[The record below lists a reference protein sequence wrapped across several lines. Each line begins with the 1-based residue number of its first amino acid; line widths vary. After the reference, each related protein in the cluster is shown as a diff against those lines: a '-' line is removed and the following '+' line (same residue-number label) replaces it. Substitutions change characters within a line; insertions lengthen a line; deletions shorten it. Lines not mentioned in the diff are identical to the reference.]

1 MKTNTC
7 TSSQVS
13 CTSRWGAPTEAAYV
27 ETSTQGGFERFV
39 EHPLRRPRDADREGG
54 GRGRARDPSPFGR
67 SGRWRWR
74 RGRARARRAFR
85 ARPRTEPRLFA
96 YIEAH
101 LQNAVDALTRSDE
114 LVEIRDAVAKNVA
127 IQEYGA
133 KALASRLRLSL
144 RALQREVSRHGTTVR
159 ALLDEARCAQAKRL
173 LQDRRLSVDEIA
185 FVLSYSDERA
195 FRRAFKR
202 MTGES
207 PAQFRRRQSLS

>member
-1 MKTNTC
+1 M
-7 TSSQVS
+7 
-13 CTSRWGAPTEAAYV
+13 
-27 ETSTQGGFERFV
+27 
-39 EHPLRRPRDADREGG
+39 
-54 GRGRARDPSPFGR
+54 
-67 SGRWRWR
+67 
-74 RGRARARRAFR
+74 
-85 ARPRTEPRLFA
+85 
-96 YIEAH
+96 
-101 LQNAVDALTRSDE
+101 
-114 LVEIRDAVAKNVA
+114 
-127 IQEYGA
+127 QEYGA